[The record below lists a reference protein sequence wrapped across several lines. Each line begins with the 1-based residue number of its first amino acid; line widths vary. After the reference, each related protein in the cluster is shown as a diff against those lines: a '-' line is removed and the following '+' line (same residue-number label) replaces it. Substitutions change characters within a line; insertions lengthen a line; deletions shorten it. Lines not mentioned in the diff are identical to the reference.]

1 MLQNKF
7 LPERQRVS
15 IVLVKGLSLAV
26 FLFFILWVR
35 VFYGSMQNYKIA
47 ETFLSENQTI
57 RAITYFD
64 RSLHWYSPF
73 NPYVHKSAQSLWE
86 IGDRAEREGDLKL
99 AVIAF
104 STIRSGFY
112 GSSHFFVPG
121 KEWIERSEGRIRDL
135 VRPEETAKLLPD
147 QKVTHPDAFWTV
159 VLEIG
164 LLGWIG
170 SVFVL
175 IFLWAGGVKEPKP
188 RYGSPLLWLIAAAA
202 CFSLWIMGMFKA

>member
-1 MLQNKF
+1 MQNKF

-15 IVLVKGLSLAV
+15 IVLVKSLSLAV

-73 NPYVHKSAQSLWE
+73 NPYVHKSAQRLWE

-135 VRPEETAKLLPD
+135 VRPEEKAKLLPD
-147 QKVTHPDAFWTV
+147 QKVTHPDVFWTV

-170 SVFVL
+170 SLLGLIMAGMGRSKESRPPFVL
-175 IFLWAGGVKEPKP
+175 IVSGITL
-188 RYGSPLLWLIAAAA
+188 AAI
-202 CFSLWIMGMFKA
+202 CFSLWILGMFKA

>member
-1 MLQNKF
+1 MQNKS
-7 LPERQRVS
+7 LPKRQRVS

-73 NPYVHKSAQSLWE
+73 NPYVHKSAQRLWE

-135 VRPEETAKLLPD
+135 VRPEEKAKLLPD
-147 QKVTHPDAFWTV
+147 QKVTHPDVFWTV

-170 SVFVL
+170 SLLGLIMAGMGRSKESRPPFVL
-175 IFLWAGGVKEPKP
+175 IVSGITL
-188 RYGSPLLWLIAAAA
+188 AAI
-202 CFSLWIMGMFKA
+202 CFSLWILGMFKA

>member
-1 MLQNKF
+1 
-7 LPERQRVS
+7 
-15 IVLVKGLSLAV
+15 
-26 FLFFILWVR
+26 
-35 VFYGSMQNYKIA
+35 
-47 ETFLSENQTI
+47 
-57 RAITYFD
+57 
-64 RSLHWYSPF
+64 
-73 NPYVHKSAQSLWE
+73 
-86 IGDRAEREGDLKL
+86 
-99 AVIAF
+99 
-104 STIRSGFY
+104 
-112 GSSHFFVPG
+112 
-121 KEWIERSEGRIRDL
+121 

-170 SVFVL
+170 SMFVL